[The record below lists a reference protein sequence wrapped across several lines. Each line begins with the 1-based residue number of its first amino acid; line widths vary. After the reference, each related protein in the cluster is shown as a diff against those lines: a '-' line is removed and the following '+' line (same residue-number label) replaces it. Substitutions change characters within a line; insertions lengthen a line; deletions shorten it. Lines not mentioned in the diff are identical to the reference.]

1 MEQVEPLNSLTE
13 MQNLYNCFER
23 LFGSFQLKL
32 SIHIPADPAIL
43 LIDKYSTEMG
53 KPVY

>member
-1 MEQVEPLNSLTE
+1 MEQVELLNSLAE

-32 SIHIPADPAIL
+32 SIHILADPAIL
-43 LIDKYSTEMG
+43 LIDKYPTEMG
-53 KPVY
+53 KHVH